1 MSTSK
6 TLEKSSQSYETG
18 QVQMGFGLLQR
29 NTSPPQS
36 GERRGRRKQAEPG
49 RFLGVRRRP
58 WGRYAAEIRDP
69 TTKERHWLGTFDT
82 AQEAALAYD
91 RAALSMKGNQARTNF
106 IYSDNT
112 TFHSLLSPF
121 DPHHQTLLPLPPP
134 PQQQQQQTQFL
145 CTKQQQLQQ
154 TNQSNPPQTGNISQN
169 NQIPNQSFNDTCTET
184 SPDGFS
190 SSALHGGVGDGGD
203 DDFFFSNDS
212 NSGYLGCIVPDNCLR
227 PPSDSTTNR
236 NCHSKKVAD
245 FTAANDQNFCSMNV
259 GVTKPRWE
267 GNINSALLP
276 LDLSKGSS
284 SMASDTGGFSCLD
297 EFSNGLWDNHQQ
309 QPWELYSS
317 DLMMNNHALMGD
329 ECMRALNPII
339 DNSTS
344 SSVSCS
350 PSVPPFGDVVDL
362 GHSLF

>member
-1 MSTSK
+1 MSSSK
-6 TLEKSSQSYETG
+6 TMEKVSKGNESG

-29 NTSPPQS
+29 NTSPCQN

-112 TFHSLLSPF
+112 TFHSVLSPTTTF
-121 DPHHQTLLPLPPP
+121 DHSPQTLLPPTPH
-134 PQQQQQQTQFL
+134 QFL
-145 CTKQQQLQQ
+145 CSTTQTKQQQTNQNSPPGICQ
-154 TNQSNPPQTGNISQN
+154 NNQTPTTNQSSIV
-169 NQIPNQSFNDTCTET
+169 NDTC
-184 SPDGFS
+184 D
-190 SSALHGGVGDGGD
+190 DD
-203 DDFFFSNDS
+203 DDFFFSKDDS

-227 PPSDSTTNR
+227 PPPPPDDSANR
-236 NCHSKKVAD
+236 SNSKNSA
-245 FTAANDQNFCSMNV
+245 TENQ
-259 GVTKPRWE
+259 PHWE
-267 GNINSALLP
+267 GSAVVP
-276 LDLSKGSS
+276 LDLTNNVAEFGC
-284 SMASDTGGFSCLD
+284 FD
-297 EFSNGLWDNHQQ
+297 EFNHEGFWDYNQHY
-309 QPWELYSS
+309 YSW
-317 DLMMNNHALMGD
+317 DLSAPMINNNTLMED
-329 ECMRALNPII
+329 ECIRALYPIPII

-344 SSVSCS
+344 SSASCS
-350 PSVPPFGDVVDL
+350 PSVATFGDVLDL

>member
-6 TLEKSSQSYETG
+6 TLEKSSKGYETG
-18 QVQMGFGLLQR
+18 QVHMSFGVLQR

-106 IYSDNT
+106 IYSDNS

-121 DPHHQTLLPLPPP
+121 DPHHQTLFPPP

-145 CTKQQQLQQ
+145 CTKQQQ
-154 TNQSNPPQTGNISQN
+154 TNQNNPPRTGNICQ
-169 NQIPNQSFNDTCTET
+169 NQIPNQSISDTCTET
-184 SPDGFS
+184 SSDGF
-190 SSALHGGVGDGGD
+190 SSALHGD
-203 DDFFFSNDS
+203 DDNFFFSNDS

-227 PPSDSTTNR
+227 PPSDSTPNR
-236 NCHSKKVAD
+236 DCYSKKVTD
-245 FTAANDQNFCSMNV
+245 FTAANDQNFCSINT
-259 GVTKPRWE
+259 GTEPHWE
-267 GNINSALLP
+267 SNINSALLP
-276 LDLSKGSS
+276 LNLSNGS

-297 EFSNGLWDNHQQ
+297 EFGNGFWDNNQQ
-309 QPWELYSS
+309 QPWELYPS
-317 DLMMNNHALMGD
+317 DLSAMVMNNPALMED
-329 ECMRALNPII
+329 ECMRALYPII
-339 DNSTS
+339 DNST